1 MLYEYLTTNYKPDE
15 PIFLTDVKL
24 PSVND
29 NTLRAMFKKLCD
41 SGKLK
46 RFDNGVYYLPSESRL
61 KGSTGLTPEV
71 VASYKYIERGGK
83 IDGYYTGFT
92 LSNMLGLTTQVPYT
106 MEIVSNYAS
115 GNYRVVSLA
124 GRKIALRR
132 PRTEVTGKNRRV
144 LQFLDFLK
152 DYEEYVDGSLEEV
165 SARLAQLAKTYGI
178 TKQDIDRYIALF
190 PEKVYKNFYDL
201 RLYDVFA

>member
-1 MLYEYLTTNYKPDE
+1 MLYEYLTTNYKPNE

-41 SGKLK
+41 TGKLR

-92 LSNMLGLTTQVPYT
+92 ICLASPRRFPTPWRSFQTMPAGTTELSLW
-106 MEIVSNYAS
+106 
-115 GNYRVVSLA
+115 LA
-124 GRKIALRR
+124 GRLPSGVPGRK
-132 PRTEVTGKNRRV
+132 
-144 LQFLDFLK
+144 
-152 DYEEYVDGSLEEV
+152 
-165 SARLAQLAKTYGI
+165 
-178 TKQDIDRYIALF
+178 
-190 PEKVYKNFYDL
+190 
-201 RLYDVFA
+201 